1 MVRPGQLGAACPDR
15 GGQPHAMLR
24 SLYVNLLD
32 EIESHTLAVLPDT
45 ERPLP
50 EYIADRLGL
59 HAALVDAIDR
69 RDRDRA
75 LELIARH
82 KTSDTSPVPEAPVPE
97 APVPEAPVPKP
108 RYQTRRYPPGR
119 YRHATPDPDPGP
131 PPASVTAGSCCY
143 HIYRLGYRH
152 RACARR
158 GTMAEPATG
167 QRGSTEFSVAGQTIA
182 ALTAGP
188 AAAQPASG
196 QPISAAR
203 KPLIAALHGGTY
215 TARYYDVAG
224 SGQGGFLDVAAAAG
238 YPVVAFDRPGYG
250 GSTALGP
257 AENTFTQHAALLSEA
272 ITQAAA
278 QAGAD
283 RVFLT
288 GHSIGGMIAMMIAAG
303 ETDFRLTGLSV
314 TGMGAVI
321 RRGGAA
327 HALAS
332 LPPDETVDLPYD
344 QRDQVMFG
352 PPGSWTAEAVQA
364 AHGSYALTPVVS

>member
-1 MVRPGQLGAACPDR
+1 MTESAA
-15 GGQPHAMLR
+15 G
-24 SLYVNLLD
+24 
-32 EIESHTLAVLPDT
+32 E
-45 ERPLP
+45 
-50 EYIADRLGL
+50 
-59 HAALVDAIDR
+59 
-69 RDRDRA
+69 
-75 LELIARH
+75 
-82 KTSDTSPVPEAPVPE
+82 
-97 APVPEAPVPKP
+97 
-108 RYQTRRYPPGR
+108 
-119 YRHATPDPDPGP
+119 
-131 PPASVTAGSCCY
+131 
-143 HIYRLGYRH
+143 
-152 RACARR
+152 
-158 GTMAEPATG
+158 
-167 QRGSTEFSVAGQTIA
+167 RGSTEFTVAGRTIA

-188 AAAQPASG
+188 ASAQPA
-196 QPISAAR
+196 SAAR

-250 GSTALGP
+250 GSTALSP
-257 AENTFTQHAALLSEA
+257 AENTFTQHAVLLAGA

-278 QAGAD
+278 RAGAD

-288 GHSIGGMIAMMIAAG
+288 GHSIGGMIAMMIAAA

-321 RRGGAA
+321 RRGGPA

-364 AHGSYALTPVVS
+364 AHGSYALTPVRELIQAPQWPDEHLPSLAPLITVPVHNELAEFDALWDSSAANVEQFAKLLTAAPFVTAGVARNTGHSIDHHILGHALHLRQLAFAEECQLWAAQD